1 MVILDYSD
9 ADSGFWA
16 STPQGLVEAI
26 KFQNHFYA
34 IRQLYKRTQDAVAA
48 CRADVESGF
57 RSIVVEFNDHA
68 EVWAQL
74 LTTVPVQPKGQI
86 QVDSPMVNPNKPVL
100 TYRGQP
106 LSKPAGNAAPVQK
119 PLTYRGQKV
128 AEPSPAQTSVAL
140 PDSLYFRGVKVN

>member
-34 IRQLYKRTQDAVAA
+34 IRQLYLRTQDAVAA

-74 LTTVPVQPKGQI
+74 LTTVPVQPKEQTA
-86 QVDSPMVNPNKPVL
+86 VSMPTAAKPML

-106 LSKPAGNAAPVQK
+106 LSKPSGHAAPAQK

-128 AEPSPAQTSVAL
+128 AEPSPDPAPIVL
-140 PDSLYFRGVKVN
+140 PDSLYFRGIKVS

>member
-48 CRADVESGF
+48 CRTDVESGF

-74 LTTVPVQPKGQI
+74 LASVPVQPKGQM
-86 QVDSPMVNPNKPVL
+86 QVAPPTTNPAKPVL

-106 LSKPAGNAAPVQK
+106 LSKPSGNAAPVQK

-128 AEPSPAQTSVAL
+128 AEQRVEQAPIVL
-140 PDSLYFRGVKVN
+140 PDTLYFRGVKVN

>member
-1 MVILDYSD
+1 MVILDYSE

-16 STPQGLVEAI
+16 STPQGLAEAI

-34 IRQLYKRTQDAVAA
+34 IRQLYKRTQDAVSA
-48 CRADVESGF
+48 CRTDVESGF

-74 LTTVPVQPKGQI
+74 LTTVPVQPKGQT
-86 QVDSPMVNPNKPVL
+86 QVAIPATDPAKPVL

-106 LSKPAGNAAPVQK
+106 LSRPSGSAAPVQK

-128 AEPSPAQTSVAL
+128 AEPSTDPAPVVL
-140 PDSLYFRGVKVN
+140 PDSLYFRGVKMG

>member
-1 MVILDYSD
+1 MVILDYRD
-9 ADSGFWA
+9 ADRGFWA

-34 IRQLYKRTQDAVAA
+34 IRQLYKRSQDAVSA
-48 CRADVESGF
+48 CRADVENGF
-57 RSIVVEFNDHA
+57 RCIVVEFNDHA

-74 LTTVPVQPKGQI
+74 LTTVPVQPKD
-86 QVDSPMVNPNKPVL
+86 QVPVGTPAAPKPQL

-106 LSKPAGNAAPVQK
+106 LSKPSGNAAPVQK

-128 AEPSPAQTSVAL
+128 AEPSADPTPIRL
-140 PDSLYFRGVKVN
+140 PDSLYFRGVKMN

>member
-1 MVILDYSD
+1 MVILDYSE

-34 IRQLYKRTQDAVAA
+34 IRRLYKRTQDAVSA

-74 LTTVPVQPKGQI
+74 LTTVPVQPKGQT
-86 QVDSPMVNPNKPVL
+86 QVAIPATDPAKPVL

-106 LSKPAGNAAPVQK
+106 LSRPSGNAAPVQK
-119 PLTYRGQKV
+119 PLTYRGQKI
-128 AEPSPAQTSVAL
+128 AEPSADPAPLVL
-140 PDSLYFRGVKVN
+140 PDSLYFRGVKMG